1 VGKTNP
7 WAQGVSGLSL
17 CTTTKMHQVWK
28 TMRPDLSNITQQRL
42 DDQKRVI
49 HRNNLLTAI
58 EINHI
63 KDEISKEIIK

>member
-1 VGKTNP
+1 
-7 WAQGVSGLSL
+7 
-17 CTTTKMHQVWK
+17 
-28 TMRPDLSNITQQRL
+28 MRPDLSNITQQRL